1 MSHLKD
7 PTTQYYTGEY
17 PKQKQPTPGI
27 QAKMTPVPDCGEKTY
42 VGSGRLKDRK
52 ALVTGG
58 DSGIG
63 RAAAI
68 AYARE
73 GADVAISYLP
83 VEEEDAQ
90 DVKKIIE
97 ECGRKAVL
105 LLGDLS
111 RPFAGSRSTQGV
123 RRAGYYGAGSRETG
137 CHS

>member
-63 RAAAI
+63 RAAASLT
-68 AYARE
+68 R
-73 GADVAISYLP
+73 
-83 VEEEDAQ
+83 
-90 DVKKIIE
+90 VK
-97 ECGRKAVL
+97 GL
-105 LLGDLS
+105 TW
-111 RPFAGSRSTQGV
+111 RSVIFPWKKKTL
-123 RRAGYYGAGSRETG
+123 RM
-137 CHS
+137 

>member
-58 DSGIG
+58 DS
-63 RAAAI
+63 
-68 AYARE
+68 E
-73 GADVAISYLP
+73 SVVLP
-83 VEEEDAQ
+83 LSLTR
-90 DVKKIIE
+90 VK
-97 ECGRKAVL
+97 AL
-105 LLGDLS
+105 
-111 RPFAGSRSTQGV
+111 T
-123 RRAGYYGAGSRETG
+123 
-137 CHS
+137 

>member
-105 LLGDLS
+105 LSLI
-111 RPFAGSRSTQGV
+111 
-123 RRAGYYGAGSRETG
+123 
-137 CHS
+137 HI

>member
-68 AYARE
+68 AR
-73 GADVAISYLP
+73 
-83 VEEEDAQ
+83 
-90 DVKKIIE
+90 VK
-97 ECGRKAVL
+97 GL
-105 LLGDLS
+105 TW
-111 RPFAGSRSTQGV
+111 RSVIFPWKKKTL
-123 RRAGYYGAGSRETG
+123 RM
-137 CHS
+137 

>member
-58 DSGIG
+58 DSGIAPCHQCFTIFQATATNIG
-63 RAAAI
+63 FLAAI
-68 AYARE
+68 RYRCH
-73 GADVAISYLP
+73 LRL
-83 VEEEDAQ
+83 DAWRRLFLFGIFTS
-90 DVKKIIE
+90 VILR
-97 ECGRKAVL
+97 GRV
-105 LLGDLS
+105 
-111 RPFAGSRSTQGV
+111 F
-123 RRAGYYGAGSRETG
+123 
-137 CHS
+137 